1 MTDII
6 APAPSASPPARSRSR
21 RNWVALAV
29 RRGAAVWVI
38 VAALVVVLSIMRG
51 AGFWSTGNIAAL
63 LTSAVVIGLVS
74 LGQHTVV
81 LSGGI
86 DLSVAATVTV
96 TCLLT
101 AVLIDAY
108 PVRTVPVLIG
118 MLVLGAL
125 IGLVNGVLV
134 TILKMPPFIVTL
146 GTAYLVGGAAL
157 WISSTPAGQV
167 TSALTDF
174 AFARMGP
181 IPLTFLVLVAAIV
194 VVWFLLNRTAWGKAV
209 FAIGGDP
216 HSARAAGI
224 DSTRVLLWVYIA
236 SGLLAAIAGILLA
249 ARSSIGSP
257 TAGNGLELSAIT
269 AVVIGGTSLL
279 GGRGTILGT
288 IGGVFLLSLITNS
301 ITLLQFPSTITDLIR
316 GIIIIAAV
324 AVFVTKPR
332 R

>member
-1 MTDII
+1 MTAT
-6 APAPSASPPARSRSR
+6 APATAPPSPAPAKPR

-29 RRGAAVWVI
+29 RRGAAVWFI
-38 VAALVVVLSIMRG
+38 VAALIIVLSVLRG
-51 AGFWSTGNIAAL
+51 EGFWSTGNIAAL
-63 LTSAVVIGLVS
+63 LTSAVVLGLVA
-74 LGQHTVV
+74 LGQHTVI

-86 DLSVAATVTV
+86 DLSVGSNVTI

-108 PVRTVPVLIG
+108 PIRTAPVLIG
-118 MLVLGAL
+118 MLALGAL

-134 TILKMPPFIVTL
+134 TLLNMPPFIVTL
-146 GTAYLVGGAAL
+146 GTFYLVGGAAL

-167 TSALTDF
+167 TSALSDF
-174 AFARMGP
+174 AFARLGP
-181 IPLTFLVLVAAIV
+181 IPLTFLVLVVAVAAL
-194 VVWFLLNRTAWGKAV
+194 WFLLTRTVWGKAV
-209 FAIGGDP
+209 FAVGGDL

-224 DSTRVLLWVYIA
+224 STNRVLIWVYVV
-236 SGLLAAIAGILLA
+236 SGILAAIGGILLA

-257 TAGNGLELSAIT
+257 TAGAGLELSAIT

-279 GGRGTILGT
+279 GGRGTLLGT
-288 IGGVFLLSLITNS
+288 MGGVLLLSLITNS

-324 AVFVTKPR
+324 AVFVAKR
-332 R
+332 RR